1 MARLDDIVDH
11 ARLFAGSLEEKQD
24 AALQQLCAAA
34 EQRLQRRLRPGQETE
49 CYDSFVCA
57 AAWLA
62 LADLEALRNLE
73 NISEF
78 TAGHLTVKR
87 GGSSGAVS
95 CLRTQAELLMAPYV
109 SDSLIF
115 REV

>member
-1 MARLDDIVDH
+1 MERLDDIVDH
-11 ARLFAGSLEEKQD
+11 ARLFAGMLDERQD
-24 AALQQLCAAA
+24 TALQQLCAAA
-34 EQRLQRRLRPGQETE
+34 EQRLQSRLRPGQEAA

-57 AAWLA
+57 AAWMA
-62 LADLEALRNLE
+62 LADLEMLRNME

-87 GGSSGAVS
+87 GSSSGAVS
-95 CLRTQAELLMAPYV
+95 CLRTQAEMLMAPYV

-115 REV
+115 RRV